1 MLLGCLFALLAA
13 TFPRLGLLIIWIFTN
28 WVQRAFNGN
37 WFLPLLGLI
46 FLPFTTLMFVLVD
59 VAQPVGHVGLAGWLL
74 VGLGFLFDLSHW
86 AQIVANRQNG
96 QQLYQQYA
104 PARAPTPQA

>member
-1 MLLGCLFALLAA
+1 MLLGCVFALLAA
-13 TFPRLGLLIIWIFTN
+13 TFPRLGVLIIWIFTN
-28 WVQRAFNGN
+28 WVQLAFKGN

-46 FLPFTTLMFVLVD
+46 FLPFTTLMFVLV
-59 VAQPVGHVGLAGWLL
+59 AAPLGHVGLGGWLL
-74 VGLGFLFDLSHW
+74 IGMGVLFDLSHW

-104 PARAPTPQA
+104 PTRSATPQA